1 MDSSP
6 LVSVVIPAYNVEN
19 EVRKCLESVICQT
32 YQNLEIIVIND
43 GSTDRTGKIIESV
56 YVM

>member
-6 LVSVVIPAYNVEN
+6 LVSVAIPAYNVEN

-43 GSTDRTGKIIESV
+43 GSTDRTGRL
-56 YVM
+56 